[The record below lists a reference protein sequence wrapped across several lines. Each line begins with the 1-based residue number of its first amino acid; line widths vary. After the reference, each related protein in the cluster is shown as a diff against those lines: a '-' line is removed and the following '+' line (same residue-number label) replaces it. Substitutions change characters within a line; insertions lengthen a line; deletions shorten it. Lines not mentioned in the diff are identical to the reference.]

1 MKQQRMRQPEL
12 FDQIAQRSNPLPV
25 NLHQSVIVQLAQLMR
40 VVIESLDKELGDE
53 QD

>member
-12 FDQIAQRSNPLPV
+12 FDQIVQGSSSLPV
-25 NLHQSVIVQLAQLMR
+25 NLHQSVIIQLAQLMR
-40 VVIESLDKELGDE
+40 VVIEALDKELGDE

>member
-1 MKQQRMRQPEL
+1 MKQQRTRQPEL
-12 FDQIAQRSNPLPV
+12 FDQIAQGSSPLPL